1 MTDRPPH
8 TTARPAAPDR
18 SHPTPPTPH
27 RPTSSALPPAEQ
39 LCQRYG
45 DALVDYARTWLA
57 APDLAA
63 DTVRHALTLARQNP
77 QHLPHPSQH
86 RAWLYALTRLLA
98 ATADSGHA
106 FSTGP
111 QAAIS
116 DTPRATPP
124 SEHTTTPQTTTHQLA
139 ADALSA
145 LDRRDRELLELGMR
159 HHLDITEISMILQQD
174 PSETA
179 TALTAACDLLEAWAS
194 AVRQAGKHHPT
205 CPQAAALATEWAT
218 SPSRGIRTKIRTH
231 VKRCLT
237 CGKAAHIT
245 VTATSLMQHLPITPL
260 TPTHREHLPHPAAPP
275 DTPITWSS
283 TGFPLQPDQDLPDTT
298 TSADPALEGFRANA
312 DTDFWAE
319 ASDHDFWTDAPTTK
333 PPATAT
339 PHTTS
344 GDHSTDARSTAA
356 HPSDGKATLAT
367 TAARFLAGDRL
378 RPLRTAALTAASL
391 LICLAVWSW
400 TGPSAPAHTASTQ
413 PLHPPAVPSQD
424 PLPLETAPPPPPP
437 LPTPA
442 EQPTTTPAR
451 TPPPPQ
457 APAKARTPPST
468 PPTPKRA
475 TPTPPIQIQPNSPGP
490 RRPPP
495 AHHDGPNQPPP
506 PPDTSTNAAALP
518 ATLTASTTTV
528 DLSASGT
535 AHITLSATGH
545 LTWSAT
551 PSGSPAPRLSSASGT
566 LAPGQSTSLQI
577 LAPDAASSLDYGAC
591 AVPLTGTITIRWSAD
606 NDATSGEDSLTIT
619 VRSTRDCG

>member
-8 TTARPAAPDR
+8 TTARPA
-18 SHPTPPTPH
+18 TPH
-27 RPTSSALPPAEQ
+27 RPTGDALPPTEQ

-116 DTPRATPP
+116 DTPRAAPP
-124 SEHTTTPQTTTHQLA
+124 SEHATTPQTTTRQLA

-245 VTATSLMQHLPITPL
+245 VTATSLMQHLPIAPL
-260 TPTHREHLPHPAAPP
+260 APAQREHLLQPVAPP

-283 TGFPLQPDQDLPDTT
+283 TGFPLQPDQDLPDTP

-319 ASDHDFWTDAPTTK
+319 ASDHDFWTDDSTTK
-333 PPATAT
+333 PPATAA

-344 GDHSTDARSTAA
+344 GDHSTDARSAAA

-367 TAARFLAGDRL
+367 TAARLLTPLTGDRL

-442 EQPTTTPAR
+442 EQPTTTPAG

-457 APAKARTPPST
+457 ATAKARTPPSRH
-468 PPTPKRA
+468 PTPKRA
-475 TPTPPIQIQPNSPGP
+475 ATPAPPIQIQPNSPAA

-518 ATLTASTTTV
+518 AALTASTTTV

-535 AHITLSATGH
+535 APITLSATGH

-577 LAPDAASSLDYGAC
+577 LAPDAAAGLDYGAC

-606 NDATSGEDSLTIT
+606 NDATGGEDSLTIT